1 MQDRKPVGRPPA
13 TDSAE
18 TRRRI
23 LAAAR
28 TCFSR
33 DGYDKTTNK
42 DIASVAGISAGA
54 LYHYFPSKCALF
66 VASYE
71 ETLEMVFG
79 AFDKALEG
87 STSLAGKMKVLMD
100 VAADMHAQ
108 DRSLA
113 GFVAIAPMEVR
124 RHEELRTE
132 LGHGATAVY
141 RYFQQLV
148 ADSADDLRPGVD
160 PETVANFLVAVAT
173 GFSQFGA
180 TTRATKAHRAAIEN
194 FKRLVDG
201 ELFVDLEGEGLDR
214 KRAVGKR
221 VARLASSSQSRV

>member
-1 MQDRKPVGRPPA
+1 VGRPPA

-66 VASYE
+66 VASYQ
-71 ETLEMVFG
+71 ETLDMVFG

-87 STSLAGKMKVLMD
+87 TTSLAGKIKVLMD

-113 GFVAIAPMEVR
+113 GFVAIAPMESGGTRNFAHSWGRVR
-124 RHEELRTE
+124 PRYTATFSSWSPTRPTISGPESIQRRSRISSSLWRPASPSSAPRHGRPRRTE
-132 LGHGATAVY
+132 L
-141 RYFQQLV
+141 
-148 ADSADDLRPGVD
+148 P
-160 PETVANFLVAVAT
+160 
-173 GFSQFGA
+173 
-180 TTRATKAHRAAIEN
+180 
-194 FKRLVDG
+194 
-201 ELFVDLEGEGLDR
+201 
-214 KRAVGKR
+214 
-221 VARLASSSQSRV
+221 